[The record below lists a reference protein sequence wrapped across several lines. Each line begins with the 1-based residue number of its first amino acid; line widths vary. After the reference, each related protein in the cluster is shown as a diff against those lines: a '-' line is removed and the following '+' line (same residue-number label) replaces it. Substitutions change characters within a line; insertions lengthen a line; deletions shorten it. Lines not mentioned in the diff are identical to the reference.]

1 MDLHARTVHGQDQ
14 VSKKSCGQPG
24 EWKARRATEERKI
37 QMNEL
42 KKYDAINRKMY
53 LAQMRQFALAY
64 RAELAYP
71 FGTKK
76 HQKQTSETFLTLA
89 KNCRQFARE

>member
-71 FGTKK
+71 FGTKTNLRNFFDAGK
-76 HQKQTSETFLTLA
+76 KLPAICEGVV
-89 KNCRQFARE
+89 